1 MKGLK
6 KHLELYPA
14 RIRSALLRFQNW
26 ESVSE
31 IRLRRGLP
39 LSLTHFGGN
48 LFLDEAG
55 RTCGIENALK
65 ASGEEIAYFAASF
78 CKGSVYRYFDGLRE
92 GYAVDEDGYRLGLCP
107 DGMTGERLATEF
119 AGANLR
125 IPRLV
130 AGAARELLT
139 FFENRPLAST
149 LILSPPGGGKTTL
162 LRDLALSLSRGS
174 ANRSPLRVAVI
185 DPRRELMPAGHALEG
200 GLCDVVA
207 GMDKANGIE
216 IALRLLSPQ
225 VILCDEIGSPE
236 EADAMGRIGRGGC
249 LVFASAHGASKEEML
264 SRPSL
269 AGLCREGVFAY
280 IATLTPQPG
289 TRYRAILSVECVS

>member
-26 ESVSE
+26 EGVSE

-39 LSLTHFGGN
+39 LSLTHFAGN
-48 LFLDEAG
+48 LFLDETG
-55 RTCGIENALK
+55 RSCKAENALK
-65 ASGEEIAYFAASF
+65 ASGEEIAYFAAAF
-78 CKGSVYRYFDGLRE
+78 CKGSVYRYFDGLRD

-107 DGMTGERLATEF
+107 DGLTGERLATEF

-125 IPRLV
+125 IPRFV
-130 AGAARELLT
+130 DGAARELLA
-139 FFENRPLAST
+139 FFDHKDLAST

-162 LRDLALSLSRGS
+162 LRDLALTLSRGGEKR
-174 ANRSPLRVAVI
+174 APLRVAVI
-185 DPRRELMPAGHALEG
+185 DPRRELMPAASTLAG
-200 GLCDVVA
+200 GLCDVIA
-207 GMDKANGIE
+207 ETDKARGME

-236 EADAMGRIGRGGC
+236 EAEAMGRIGRGGC
-249 LVFASAHGASKEEML
+249 LIFASAHGASKEEML
-264 SRPSL
+264 ARPSL
-269 AGLCREGVFAY
+269 AKLCREGVFSY
-280 IATLTPQPG
+280 TATLIPRFG
-289 TRYRAILSVECVS
+289 ARYCASLSVERIP